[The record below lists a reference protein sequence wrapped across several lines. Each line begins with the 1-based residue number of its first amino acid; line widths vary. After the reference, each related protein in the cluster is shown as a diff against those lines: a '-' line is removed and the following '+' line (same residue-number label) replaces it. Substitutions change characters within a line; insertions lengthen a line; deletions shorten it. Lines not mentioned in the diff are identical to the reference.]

1 MVPQHIA
8 IIMDG
13 NGRWAEA
20 RGLPRAFGHREGI
33 KRVKEIVKGAQELGI
48 KVLTIFAFSTEN
60 WDRPKEEIDML
71 MRFLENYLKSSAK
84 DLKKKNIR
92 LNVMGRRDRIPARL
106 TKEIEHTIKSTK
118 DNSGFILNL
127 ALDYGGRFEIINAV
141 KTITKKAREDISFDI
156 DKLTEEYFSRYLYTN
171 NLPDPDL
178 LIRTSGEERISNFML
193 WQLSYT
199 ELYFPEKFWPDFKK
213 RDLEEAIELFNKR
226 KRRFGRIE

>member
-1 MVPQHIA
+1 MVPHHIA

-20 RGLPRAFGHREGI
+20 RGLPRAFGHREGV
-33 KRVKEIVKGAQELGI
+33 KRVKEIIKGACELGI
-48 KVLTIFAFSTEN
+48 KVLSIFAFSTEN
-60 WDRPKEEIDML
+60 WNRPKEEIDML

-84 DLKKKNIR
+84 DFKKKNIR

-106 TKEIEHTIKSTK
+106 TKEIEHAIKSTK

-141 KTITKKAREDISFDI
+141 KTIAKEARQDLSFDI
-156 DKLTEEYFSRYLYTN
+156 AKITEEYFSRHLYTN

-199 ELYFPEKFWPDFKK
+199 ELYFSEKFWPDFKK
-213 RDLEEAIELFNKR
+213 MDLEEAIELFNKR
-226 KRRFGRIE
+226 KRRFGRI